1 VSHYPGVAEM
11 GRESHTHGKG
21 VEWNPQPT
29 LPELGYALANH
40 NIVIIFDYVISARG
54 PLDTGPRI
62 LNFM

>member
-1 VSHYPGVAEM
+1 M